1 MRAEPHQ
8 VVYENGRWD
17 GKTPAEWVPEV
28 VDAIVQ
34 EFDPLQVVL
43 FGSIAR
49 GDAGPDSDIDLL
61 VVLREVTHRI
71 EAAIAIRDSIAHLPP
86 PIDVVPTDPE
96 EIARRRAQPGSV
108 IHTAL
113 SEGEVVYERAA

>member
-1 MRAEPHQ
+1 MKAVRQ

-28 VDAIVQ
+28 VDAIVRA
-34 EFDPLQVVL
+34 FDPIEVVL

-61 VVLREVTHRI
+61 VVLPRVEHRI
-71 EAAIAIRDSIAHLPP
+71 EAAMAIRDAIAELPP
-86 PIDVVPTDPE
+86 PIDIVPTDPG
-96 EIARRRAQPGSV
+96 EIERRRAVPSSV

-113 SEGEVVYERAA
+113 SEGRVVYERAA

>member
-1 MRAEPHQ
+1 VKAVRQ

-28 VDAIVQ
+28 VDAIVRA
-34 EFDPLQVVL
+34 FDPLEIVL

-49 GDAGPDSDIDLL
+49 GEAGPDSDIDLL
-61 VVLREVTHRI
+61 VVLPRVEHRI
-71 EAAIAIRDSIAHLPP
+71 EAAMAIRDAIAELPP
-86 PIDVVPTDPE
+86 PIDIVPTDPG
-96 EIARRRAQPGSV
+96 EIELRRAVRSSV

-113 SEGEVVYERAA
+113 SEGRVVYERAA